1 MATQP
6 VSFYVPN
13 VVVTISDRDVEH
25 LLDRLRSVGN
35 PNAPGRDCAGAH
47 QLIDAARQVPPE
59 TDVPLKLDGGRL
71 DAVLRALDHLHST
84 SLFSRSLTRLRDT
97 LISTSGPPTWTAEV
111 QLGYGA
117 KCETLYSYSG
127 TYVLDDLLPPHP
139 EGENWRVVDIR
150 DTGGRPLIVARR
162 SDSASSPS
170 D

>member
-47 QLIDAARQVPPE
+47 QLIDAARQVPPA

-117 KCETLYSYSG
+117 KLS
-127 TYVLDDLLPPHP
+127 
-139 EGENWRVVDIR
+139 
-150 DTGGRPLIVARR
+150 ARR
-162 SDSASSPS
+162 YTATRGRTFSMISSRPIQRVRTGASLTSETPAGVR
-170 D
+170 